1 MNNKIL
7 ITGGAGFIGFELY
20 NLKTIFI
27 EPGLIEKSW
36 FWWQL
41 PNKIKWH
48 AASLINGG
56 TKSIINGGTKSII
69 NGGTKSIISLVI
81 KNKS

>member
-1 MNNKIL
+1 MFHGLRNIAMNNKIL

-36 FWWQL
+36 LWWQL
-41 PNKIKWH
+41 PYKIKWF
-48 AASLINGG
+48 AASLPRNV
-56 TKSIINGGTKSII
+56 TRSILGMG
-69 NGGTKSIISLVI
+69 I
-81 KNKS
+81 KKN

>member
-1 MNNKIL
+1 MFHGLRNIAMNNKIL

-56 TKSIINGGTKSII
+56 TKSII
-69 NGGTKSIISLVI
+69 SLVI